1 MAVAGLW
8 AAPTPTMPWVKSAG
22 PLSGGDVYGTTDVG
36 PEAVPGVAGRK
47 IRLRTV
53 RAGVVAL
60 GVVYVAVRLM
70 LVWRFPPHVDE
81 ALFARWTLEGFED
94 RHLLFL
100 PLAFGN
106 NPMQEWVGIGVMH
119 LGVEP
124 LTALRLVSLASGLVA
139 LFVVAWLAREL
150 GGDRAALA
158 AALVWAVLPFT
169 VVYGAVGLTDPLVTA
184 LVAVAMALQLAIARR
199 PRLVLALL
207 LGVVIGVGLLTKLT
221 MTIALWL
228 MPLGALV
235 FDWQQQALRSRLL
248 RWLGSLALA
257 VAVSAL
263 CYQVLRL
270 SDAYAISGEQRDVL
284 VSMHSVGA
292 FLDDPAR
299 WLRDNWTSYRVAFRG
314 YLTVPLVVTAAV
326 GVAAVLRTV
335 PRLGLFFVGWLVLPL
350 AAVVALAD
358 TPFVRWLTIL
368 LPALVPLIGVGVV
381 EIVSAAERLLGRA
394 RPVVRSIVAL
404 GVLVVLLAPALA
416 WDVRTLSDPVTQ
428 VYPGRDD
435 VDYVTEWSAG
445 GPWLE
450 LAPIL
455 RRVPGSASVA
465 WAGGGYEYLDVVLRG
480 EALVILPRND
490 LPVEPGAVLGI
501 ENRGQLLPGPG
512 PLEWHRLRAF
522 ARPRDGVPV
531 VLYER
536 GVRVGAHVATTPMD
550 LDRLLGGGAE
560 RYLGTHPAVSAWK
573 RAWLRA
579 HSP

>member
-1 MAVAGLW
+1 
-8 AAPTPTMPWVKSAG
+8 VKSAS
-22 PLSGGDVYGTTDVG
+22 PLSAGAVDATPDVG
-36 PEAVPGVAGRK
+36 REAAPGVAGSES
-47 IRLRTV
+47 RLRTV
-53 RAGVVAL
+53 RAGVVAA

-81 ALFARWTLEGFED
+81 ALFARWTLDGFDD

-106 NPMQEWVGIGVMH
+106 NPMLEWVGIGVMQ

-124 LTALRLVSLASGLVA
+124 LTALRLVSLASGVVT

-158 AALVWAVLPFT
+158 TAWVWALLPFT
-169 VVYGAVGLTDPLVTA
+169 VVYGVVGLTDPLVMA
-184 LVAVAMALQLAIARR
+184 LVAVAIALQLAIARR
-199 PRLVLALL
+199 PRFVLALL

-228 MPLGALV
+228 MPLGALA
-235 FDWQQQALRSRLL
+235 FDWRRQALRSRLL

-257 VAVSAL
+257 VAVAAL
-263 CYQVLRL
+263 SYQVLRF
-270 SDAYAISGEQRDVL
+270 SDLYAIAGERRDAL
-284 VSMHSVGA
+284 LSMNSVGV

-299 WLRDNWTSYRVAFRG
+299 WLRDNWTSYRLALDG
-314 YLTVPLVVTAAV
+314 YLTVPLVISAAV
-326 GVAAVLRTV
+326 GVAAVVRTA
-335 PRLGLFFVGWLVLPL
+335 PRLGLFFVGWLMLPL
-350 AAVVALAD
+350 AAILALAE

-381 EIVSAAERLLGRA
+381 EIVSVAERLLGRS
-394 RPVVRSIVAL
+394 RPFVRSIAAL
-404 GVLVVLLAPALA
+404 GILVVLFAPAVA

-450 LAPIL
+450 LAPVL
-455 RRVPGSASVA
+455 RRPPGPALVA

-480 EALVILPRND
+480 EALVILSRND
-490 LPVEPGAVLGI
+490 RPAEPGAVLGI
-501 ENRGQLLPGPG
+501 ENKGQLLRGPG
-512 PLEWHRLRAF
+512 PLEWHRLRAL

-536 GVRVGAHVATTPMD
+536 GVRVGTHIATTPTE
-550 LDRLLGGGAE
+550 LDRLLGVGAE
-560 RYLGTHPAVSAWK
+560 QYLSTHPAVSAWK

-579 HSP
+579 YSE